1 MPVWSKKTLKSFL
14 MPGGILLLCV
24 VVFDLFGWLNLPP
37 PAVNFLFYC
46 GVFGGIVLA
55 WRFHSS
61 RVFFCLA
68 VLFLAEE
75 AIFVF
80 AGNQH
85 FLGPA
90 GLVALRAVAV
100 LVPADFVLISLMQER
115 GFTLASTSPVA
126 IFLFV
131 EAVVVIVLGE
141 NAELFV
147 PASQTRHVVALTS
160 LPEYSLFVMG
170 GAALLLIA
178 RFLFTRKPVDGA
190 LFWSLVAFVQF
201 LRGAAS
207 GHIGTPYSATA
218 AGILVISIIENSY
231 LLAYHDELTALPSR
245 RAFNHAL
252 LRLQDPYSIAVV
264 DIDHFKKFNDTYGHD
279 TGDQVLRLVASKLA
293 QVTGGGKAHRCGGE
307 EFTIL
312 FPNKTTDEVVDHLER
327 LRLLIES
334 SEFRA
339 RGGDRRRVPR
349 GPDRRNEGPARR
361 RRRKADAIRELS
373 KKTSA
378 RPLSVTVSIGVAG
391 SAGDESDPDIVVQS
405 ADKALYRAKENGR
418 NRLETAS
425 PRRRPKSKAA
435 GIA

>member
-14 MPGGILLLCV
+14 MPGGILLFCV
-24 VVFDLFGWLNLPP
+24 TVFDLFGWLTFPP
-37 PAVNFLFYC
+37 PALNFLFYC
-46 GVFGGIVLA
+46 AVLGGILLA

-61 RVFFCLA
+61 RILFCLL

-75 AIFVF
+75 AISVF

-85 FLGPA
+85 LLGPA

-131 EAVVVIVLGE
+131 ESVVVIVLGE
-141 NAELFV
+141 NAEQFV
-147 PASQTRHVVALTS
+147 STSQTRHVAALTS
-160 LPEYSLFVMG
+160 LPQYSLFVMG

-178 RFLFTRKPVDGA
+178 RFLCTRKPADGA

-201 LRGAAS
+201 LRSAGA
-207 GHIGTPYSATA
+207 GHVSTPYSATA
-218 AGILVISIIENSY
+218 AGILAISIIENSY

-245 RAFNHAL
+245 RAFNDAL
-252 LRLQDPYSIAVV
+252 LRLQDSYSIAVI

-293 QVTGGGKAHRCGGE
+293 QVTGGGKAYRCGGE

-312 FPNKTTDEVVDHLER
+312 FPGKTTDEVVDHLER

-349 GPDRRNEGPARR
+349 GPDRRNEVPARP
-361 RRRKADAIRELS
+361 RRKADVIRELS

-378 RPLSVTVSIGVAG
+378 CPLSVTVSIGVAG
-391 SAGDESDPDIVVQS
+391 SAGGEPDPDIVVQS